1 MKSANS
7 KAIRSEEFI
16 SAYEKDVLEEVV
28 APPGSIVAVEKP
40 ARLEQEVAE
49 EDLEDV
55 DRVKEKV
62 QHADEVV
69 DSAVMSPLKMIS
81 DDMRS
86 TKSFKSA
93 TTSKSVES
101 A

>member
-16 SAYEKDVLEEVV
+16 SAYEKDVFEEVV
-28 APPGSIVAVEKP
+28 APPGSVAVVEEP
-40 ARLEQEVAE
+40 ARLEQEVVE

-55 DRVKEKV
+55 DGVKEKV

-69 DSAVMSPLKMIS
+69 DPVVMSPLKMVS

-93 TTSKSVES
+93 TTSKSVKS

>member
-16 SAYEKDVLEEVV
+16 STYEKDVFEEVV
-28 APPGSIVAVEKP
+28 APPGSLVVVEKP
-40 ARLEQEVAE
+40 ARLEQEVVE

-55 DRVKEKV
+55 EGVKEKV
-62 QHADEVV
+62 QQADEVV
-69 DSAVMSPLKMIS
+69 NPVVMSPLKVVS

-86 TKSFKSA
+86 AKSFKSA
-93 TTSKSVES
+93 ATSKSVKS